1 MASRPLVVHVVGARP
16 NYMKVAPVYA
26 ALERRGNVEQR
37 LIHTG
42 QHYDAIMKD
51 VFFAELPLPRPH
63 VAARRSDDSRTRLIE
78 TRSACSPTS
87 SPSWSSWP
95 ATSTRHLPA
104 RSPRP
109 NAGITVC
116 HIESGLRSGDWS
128 MPEERNRV
136 ITDHLSTLLLT
147 HSDDANKNLV
157 AEALTARI
165 SFVGNTMIDT
175 LRANEGAALEL
186 EAWREFGLEPGR
198 YVLVTL
204 HRPSLVDDPDL
215 LARTI
220 AALDDV
226 AESLPV
232 IFPVHPRTRKNL
244 DGSTRVLLTEPLPYR
259 QFLSLEAKAAA
270 VVTDSGGIQEE
281 TTVLRIPCF
290 TLRENTERPITIE
303 LGTNTLLGLE
313 PERLRELPD
322 AARGAEARPDPAA
335 LGWAGGRTGSR
346 RDRTPRGRS
355 HGLKVWVDMTA
366 SAHVLVFRPLIQL
379 LRERGD
385 EVEITARDYAQTLQ
399 LLELHGLEAT
409 VDRPPRRT
417 FAARQGTLAHL
428 APARAAQV
436 GAAARLRPRAGAR
449 LARAHD
455 DVRAGSASRAR
466 RRTTT
471 SSRRCST
478 SSACAPRRRWSCRT
492 RSPPSGSHTSASSR
506 RSFCA
511 IPA

>member
-26 ALERRGNVEQR
+26 ELERRGNLEQR

-63 VAARRSDDSRTRLIE
+63 VALDAQTTEDALTGLEGVFIE
-78 TRSACSPTS
+78 LQPDLVIVAGDVN
-87 SPSWSSWP
+87 
-95 ATSTRHLPA
+95 STL
-104 RSPRP
+104 
-109 NAGITVC
+109 AGAVAASKCCITVC

-147 HSDDANKNLV
+147 HSDDADRNLV
-157 AEALTARI
+157 AEGLTDRI

-175 LRANEGAALEL
+175 LRASVGAALEL

-204 HRPSLVDDPDL
+204 HRPRLVDDPDL

-220 AALDDV
+220 AALDHV

-313 PERLRELPD
+313 PERLRELPTLL
-322 AARGAEARPDPAA
+322 AEPKDGQIPP
-335 LGWAGGRTGSR
+335 LWDGHAG
-346 RDRTPRGRS
+346 
-355 HGLKVWVDMTA
+355 
-366 SAHVLVFRPLIQL
+366 
-379 LRERGD
+379 E
-385 EVEITARDYAQTLQ
+385 
-399 LLELHGLEAT
+399 
-409 VDRPPRRT
+409 
-417 FAARQGTLAHL
+417 
-428 APARAAQV
+428 RAAEEIERLVV
-436 GAAARLRPRAGAR
+436 GVTA
-449 LARAHD
+449 
-455 DVRAGSASRAR
+455 
-466 RRTTT
+466 
-471 SSRRCST
+471 
-478 SSACAPRRRWSCRT
+478 
-492 RSPPSGSHTSASSR
+492 
-506 RSFCA
+506 
-511 IPA
+511 

>member
-26 ALERRGNVEQR
+26 ELERRGNLEQR

-51 VFFAELPLPRPH
+51 VFFAELPLPKPH
-63 VAARRSDDSRTRLIE
+63 VTLDAQTTEDALIGLQPVFEELQPDLVVVAGDVNSTLAGAVAAARCGLM
-78 TRSACSPTS
+78 
-87 SPSWSSWP
+87 
-95 ATSTRHLPA
+95 
-104 RSPRP
+104 
-109 NAGITVC
+109 VC

-147 HSDDANKNLV
+147 HSDDADTNLV
-157 AEALTARI
+157 AEGLTDRI

-175 LRANEGAALEL
+175 LRASEGAALEL

-204 HRPSLVDDPDL
+204 HRPRLVDDPDL

-220 AALDDV
+220 AALDHV

-259 QFLSLEAKAAA
+259 QFLSLETKAAA

-313 PERLRELPD
+313 PERLRELPTLL
-322 AARGAEARPDPAA
+322 AEPKHGQIPPLWD
-335 LGWAGGRTGSR
+335 GHAG
-346 RDRTPRGRS
+346 
-355 HGLKVWVDMTA
+355 
-366 SAHVLVFRPLIQL
+366 
-379 LRERGD
+379 E
-385 EVEITARDYAQTLQ
+385 
-399 LLELHGLEAT
+399 
-409 VDRPPRRT
+409 
-417 FAARQGTLAHL
+417 
-428 APARAAQV
+428 RAAEEIERLVV
-436 GAAARLRPRAGAR
+436 GVTA
-449 LARAHD
+449 
-455 DVRAGSASRAR
+455 
-466 RRTTT
+466 
-471 SSRRCST
+471 
-478 SSACAPRRRWSCRT
+478 
-492 RSPPSGSHTSASSR
+492 
-506 RSFCA
+506 
-511 IPA
+511 

>member
-26 ALERRGNVEQR
+26 ELERRGNLEQR

-63 VAARRSDDSRTRLIE
+63 VALDAQTTEDALTGLEGVFTELRPDLVIVAGDVN
-78 TRSACSPTS
+78 
-87 SPSWSSWP
+87 
-95 ATSTRHLPA
+95 STLA
-104 RSPRP
+104 GAVAASKC
-109 NAGITVC
+109 GITVC

-147 HSDDANKNLV
+147 HSDDADKNLV

-204 HRPSLVDDPDL
+204 HRPRLVDDPDL

-244 DGSTRVLLTEPLPYR
+244 EGSTRVLMTEPLPYR

-290 TLRENTERPITIE
+290 TLRENTERPITVE

-313 PERLRELPD
+313 PERLRELPTLLAEPKHGQIPPLWD
-322 AARGAEARPDPAA
+322 GHAGERAAEEIER
-335 LGWAGGRTGSR
+335 
-346 RDRTPRGRS
+346 
-355 HGLKVWVDMTA
+355 
-366 SAHVLVFRPLIQL
+366 LVV
-379 LRERGD
+379 G
-385 EVEITARDYAQTLQ
+385 ITA
-399 LLELHGLEAT
+399 
-409 VDRPPRRT
+409 
-417 FAARQGTLAHL
+417 
-428 APARAAQV
+428 
-436 GAAARLRPRAGAR
+436 
-449 LARAHD
+449 
-455 DVRAGSASRAR
+455 
-466 RRTTT
+466 
-471 SSRRCST
+471 
-478 SSACAPRRRWSCRT
+478 
-492 RSPPSGSHTSASSR
+492 
-506 RSFCA
+506 
-511 IPA
+511 

>member
-26 ALERRGNVEQR
+26 ELERRGNLEQR

-63 VAARRSDDSRTRLIE
+63 VALDAQTTEDALTGLEGVFTELRPDLVIVAGDVN
-78 TRSACSPTS
+78 
-87 SPSWSSWP
+87 
-95 ATSTRHLPA
+95 STL
-104 RSPRP
+104 
-109 NAGITVC
+109 AGAVAASKRAIAVC

-147 HSDDANKNLV
+147 HSDDADKNLV

-204 HRPSLVDDPDL
+204 HRPRLVDDPDL

-313 PERLRELPD
+313 PERLRELPTLL
-322 AARGAEARPDPAA
+322 AEPKHGQIPPLWD
-335 LGWAGGRTGSR
+335 GHAG
-346 RDRTPRGRS
+346 
-355 HGLKVWVDMTA
+355 
-366 SAHVLVFRPLIQL
+366 
-379 LRERGD
+379 E
-385 EVEITARDYAQTLQ
+385 
-399 LLELHGLEAT
+399 
-409 VDRPPRRT
+409 
-417 FAARQGTLAHL
+417 
-428 APARAAQV
+428 RAAEEIERLVV
-436 GAAARLRPRAGAR
+436 GVTA
-449 LARAHD
+449 
-455 DVRAGSASRAR
+455 
-466 RRTTT
+466 
-471 SSRRCST
+471 
-478 SSACAPRRRWSCRT
+478 
-492 RSPPSGSHTSASSR
+492 
-506 RSFCA
+506 
-511 IPA
+511 

>member
-26 ALERRGNVEQR
+26 ELERRGNLEQR

-63 VAARRSDDSRTRLIE
+63 VALDAQTIE
-78 TRSACSPTS
+78 DALTGLEGVFTELRPDLVIVAGDVN
-87 SPSWSSWP
+87 
-95 ATSTRHLPA
+95 STL
-104 RSPRP
+104 
-109 NAGITVC
+109 AGAVAASKCAIPVC

-147 HSDDANKNLV
+147 HSDDADKNLA
-157 AEALTARI
+157 AEALSARI

-175 LRANEGAALEL
+175 LRANEDAALEL
-186 EAWREFGLEPGR
+186 EAWREFGLEPGG

-204 HRPSLVDDPDL
+204 HRPTLVDDPDL

-220 AALDDV
+220 AALDNV

-244 DGSTRVLLTEPLPYR
+244 DGSKRVLLTEPLPYR

-313 PERLRELPD
+313 PERLRELPTLL
-322 AARGAEARPDPAA
+322 AEPKHGQVPPLWD
-335 LGWAGGRTGSR
+335 GHAG
-346 RDRTPRGRS
+346 
-355 HGLKVWVDMTA
+355 
-366 SAHVLVFRPLIQL
+366 
-379 LRERGD
+379 E
-385 EVEITARDYAQTLQ
+385 
-399 LLELHGLEAT
+399 
-409 VDRPPRRT
+409 
-417 FAARQGTLAHL
+417 
-428 APARAAQV
+428 RAAEEIE
-436 GAAARLRPRAGAR
+436 R
-449 LARAHD
+449 LAVGVTA
-455 DVRAGSASRAR
+455 
-466 RRTTT
+466 
-471 SSRRCST
+471 
-478 SSACAPRRRWSCRT
+478 
-492 RSPPSGSHTSASSR
+492 
-506 RSFCA
+506 
-511 IPA
+511 

>member
-26 ALERRGNVEQR
+26 ELEQRGNLEQR

-63 VAARRSDDSRTRLIE
+63 VALDAQTTEDALVGLEAVFTELRPDLVIVAGDVN
-78 TRSACSPTS
+78 
-87 SPSWSSWP
+87 
-95 ATSTRHLPA
+95 STLA
-104 RSPRP
+104 GAVAASKC
-109 NAGITVC
+109 GITVC

-147 HSDDANKNLV
+147 HSDDADKNLV

-175 LRANEGAALEL
+175 LRANEDAALEL

-204 HRPSLVDDPDL
+204 HRPKLVDDPDL

-220 AALDDV
+220 AALDHV

-313 PERLRELPD
+313 PERLRELPSLL
-322 AARGAEARPDPAA
+322 AAPKHGQIPPLWD
-335 LGWAGGRTGSR
+335 GHAG
-346 RDRTPRGRS
+346 
-355 HGLKVWVDMTA
+355 
-366 SAHVLVFRPLIQL
+366 
-379 LRERGD
+379 E
-385 EVEITARDYAQTLQ
+385 
-399 LLELHGLEAT
+399 
-409 VDRPPRRT
+409 
-417 FAARQGTLAHL
+417 
-428 APARAAQV
+428 RAAEEIERLVV
-436 GAAARLRPRAGAR
+436 GVTA
-449 LARAHD
+449 
-455 DVRAGSASRAR
+455 
-466 RRTTT
+466 
-471 SSRRCST
+471 
-478 SSACAPRRRWSCRT
+478 
-492 RSPPSGSHTSASSR
+492 
-506 RSFCA
+506 
-511 IPA
+511 